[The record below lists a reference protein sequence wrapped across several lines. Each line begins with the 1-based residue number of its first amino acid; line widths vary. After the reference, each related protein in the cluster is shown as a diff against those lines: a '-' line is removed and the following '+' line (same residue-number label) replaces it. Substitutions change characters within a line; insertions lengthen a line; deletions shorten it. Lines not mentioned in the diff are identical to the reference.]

1 MEKLK
6 TSLAAKAAAVLL
18 TLIIGAGGFWTTVF
32 TISQWDTLWLGSSY
46 YDSNDYYDDLMN
58 REVQLHELARL
69 LQAREWEG
77 TLPYLDQRRL
87 ENLEEALSA
96 EHTNFRFTIRRNDT
110 GILIYSNLEGS
121 AALEDHVHAVE
132 QTELTVAQNSG
143 VAGNDYM
150 IWDSGRGYYLLNV
163 VLPDGTV
170 QLFLP
175 EDVEQAA
182 Y

>member
-1 MEKLK
+1 MSWPGCSRPGSGRAPCP
-6 TSLAAKAAAVLL
+6 TWIS
-18 TLIIGAGGFWTTVF
+18 AGWRT
-32 TISQWDTLWLGSSY
+32 W
-46 YDSNDYYDDLMN
+46 
-58 REVQLHELARL
+58 
-69 LQAREWEG
+69 
-77 TLPYLDQRRL
+77 RRP
-87 ENLEEALSA
+87 LSA
-96 EHTNFRFTIRRNDT
+96 ERTNFRFNIRRNDT
-110 GILIYSNLEGS
+110 GVLIYSNLEGS

-132 QTELTVAQNSG
+132 QTELIVAQNSG

-182 Y
+182 YYGYTLTGMTPGTTTRPRTAGNPVGAGPGVRRGRPSHRPG